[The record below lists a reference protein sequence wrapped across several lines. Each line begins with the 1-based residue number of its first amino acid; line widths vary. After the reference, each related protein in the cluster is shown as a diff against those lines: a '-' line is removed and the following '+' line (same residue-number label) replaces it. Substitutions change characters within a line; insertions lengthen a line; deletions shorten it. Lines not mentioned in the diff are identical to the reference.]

1 MASKSWFKFENK
13 AGEDC
18 TTVCIYDEI
27 SAWGITAKDFIAE
40 LDGVKTKSITLKINS
55 PGGNVF
61 DGITIHNALKS
72 HAATVNVLVEGLAA
86 SIASIIAMAGDEI
99 RMAKNSFMMI
109 HRASSIEWGN
119 EEAMTKMAETL
130 KKIDNTLLATYQAR
144 TGGKA
149 EDIKQIM
156 QGETWLTAD
165 ECLASGFCDCV
176 GDPAE
181 VKAHFDLSKFSN
193 TPQAVTA
200 MNIITKPENERD
212 LETIL
217 RDSGLSRKEALTA
230 VASLKAE
237 ALRDSGA
244 EENQQIANAIL
255 KAAAELKTVTAMR
268 S

>member
-1 MASKSWFKFENK
+1 MSSKSWFKFENK
-13 AGEDC
+13 ADEDS

-40 LDGVKTKSITLKINS
+40 LDGVKTRSITLKINS

-72 HAATVNVLVEGLAA
+72 HSATVNVLVEGLAA
-86 SIASIIAMAGDEI
+86 SIASIIAMSGDEI

-130 KKIDNTLLATYQAR
+130 RKIDNTMLETYQAR
-144 TGGKA
+144 TGGKT

-156 QGETWLTAD
+156 AGETWLTAD
-165 ECLASGFCDCV
+165 ECLEKGFCDVV
-176 GDPAE
+176 GDSTE
-181 VKAHFDLSKFSN
+181 VKARFDLSKFSHV
-193 TPQAVTA
+193 PQAVAA
-200 MNIITKPENERD
+200 MNISAGEEVPPTER
-212 LETIL
+212 EVEQIL
-217 RDSGLSRKEALTA
+217 RDAGISKRAA
-230 VASLKAE
+230 
-237 ALRDSGA
+237 
-244 EENQQIANAIL
+244 
-255 KAAAELKTVTAMR
+255 KAAISVMKSASRDGEVSKYAEKELIAALKKQTLLIKLR